1 MKKLWII
8 LLDVLIVL
16 IVLCNYRVVQ
26 KVVDPS
32 LGTVSEENENTEIVD
47 INITYEKDLGNNAI
61 VEVKKAVQKFPA
73 EVIKGFVDKGW
84 KIAVVSEIDL
94 TGTEFEGT
102 TTPLTVGLT
111 DYDKKTIQVSPCES
125 NLSGYIY
132 IRTLH
137 EMSHFADSY
146 YGDVSDSEE
155 WMALYNQYKDS
166 YMEFE
171 FNGIPKT
178 AENASDLEYAT
189 SNRWEF
195 FSCAMKDYLNQPEYV
210 KQNYPG
216 VYEYFS
222 RLTIS

>member
-8 LLDVLIVL
+8 LINFIIIM

-32 LGTVSEENENTEIVD
+32 VGTVAENDSTEIVD
-47 INITYEKDLGNNAI
+47 VNITYEKSLGNNSLL
-61 VEVKKAVQKFPA
+61 EVKRAVLKFPA
-73 EVIKGFVDKGW
+73 EVIKGFAESGW

-94 TGTEFEGT
+94 TGTEFEGVDF
-102 TTPLTVGLT
+102 PLTVGLT
-111 DYDKKTIQVSPCES
+111 DYDKKTIQVSPCDSDLS
-125 NLSGYIY
+125 NYVY
-132 IRTLH
+132 IRVLH

-146 YGDVSDSEE
+146 YGDVSDTEE
-155 WMALYNQYKDS
+155 WMKLYEDNKDS

-171 FNGIPKT
+171 FNGISKT

-195 FSCAMKDYLNQPEYV
+195 FACTMKDYLNQPEYV
-210 KQNYPG
+210 KQNYPD
-216 VYEYFS
+216 VYNYFND
-222 RLTIS
+222 LVY